1 MKTYRSKIDWWL
13 LALIAAPIVLAGVA
27 SIKEG
32 KGEVLLGLIPPVI
45 IIAYVFSTVKYTLND
60 GMLNVKA
67 GFLVNQDIKIA
78 EIRSVT
84 KTFNPLSAPALSI
97 NRLEIKY
104 GSNAAYALIS
114 SKNRQQFIADLL
126 TVNPSIIVKV

>member
-13 LALIAAPIVLAGVA
+13 LALIAVPIVLAGVA

-45 IIAYVFSTVKYTLND
+45 IIAYVFSSVKYTLND
-60 GMLNVKA
+60 GMLNIKA
-67 GFLVNQDIKIA
+67 GFLVNQNIRVEDIK
-78 EIRSVT
+78 SVT

-104 GSNAAYALIS
+104 GKFDSALIS
-114 SKNRQQFIADLL
+114 PKNRQQFITDLL
-126 TVNPSIIVKV
+126 AVNPSIIVKV